1 VSGLGRRPAEI
12 DCTTLSG
19 YLAAMG
25 RIGGIRRGWVEFRK
39 TIMYALLARQR
50 KWLFW
55 LVVTAAGASLGA
67 VGYADTLQKLVDT
80 GIVAREHPISYFVG
94 RLVLLAFWSL
104 GFGIAL
110 RQVIARLTYH
120 LEFELRIWLYERLQ
134 STDPERLDALS
145 TGQMVTRAMTDLL
158 LLEQVVL
165 VVPTVAL
172 VGSILL
178 AVFALM
184 AAINWWLAIIAI
196 LMLPANLWIVLRIR
210 RRLWGLSWVT
220 LDRRA
225 RVTTVIDEAVRGAR
239 VVKAFGREAHENDR
253 LETTASSAYAAA
265 MTRIRLVS
273 RYDMLLAAVPGVI
286 MALLTYLG
294 AREGV
299 NGHLTAGRLLVFFL
313 FALVFAGF
321 ARIFGYIQSAWQ
333 FAKTGAGRIFEL
345 IAYARPAT
353 LEPGVPLPGEGP
365 GLELRQATVR
375 IHDHPVLAPLTF
387 RAAPGELVVV
397 AGPPRSGKT
406 TLARLVAG
414 GCPLDGGTA
423 TLDGV
428 PIADADVRD
437 LRRAV
442 RVVVEDPFLFG
453 RTVRENLLLGAP
465 EGTGDDVL
473 WAALTAAGARQVVE
487 DLPNGLDTVLGD
499 RGLTVSGGQRQRLA
513 LACALVTPPRV
524 LVLDDALSAV
534 DPALEIAILGRLT
547 AHAPHT
553 AVVAITRRA
562 SAATVADQVVELPE
576 PGAGAPKRPRA
587 TGSLATDGPYDLL
600 LAGIVAQLPPDR
612 DEPDPTNPEA
622 TSDAAPTVPG
632 LLQPFRRVVIAAGLL
647 LLGFTLA
654 GLVPTWMTQVALDA
668 IAKHSTR
675 QGLLAAL
682 VTLGAAGA
690 VAVCTYFFKIE
701 AKKVEEG
708 VGYVLRRRAFG
719 RLMRL
724 GVDFYDRE
732 LPGRVAARV
741 VHDLDKI
748 AIFLESGVYDL
759 AGAITLLL
767 MSFVVIAV
775 WQPSVALAISGVLPV
790 LALLTALQLRP
801 ASRAYRDAR
810 LWMGEVVARLQED
823 FAGRHVIEAAGA
835 EDESRTA
842 FVRMAY
848 ELRQAR
854 KRSNTIAN
862 CYIEAMTCVGS
873 LAGAALVNTAAH
885 RVFEGGLSV
894 GGMVALQLFLI
905 AALAPIPTLSD
916 VLQRYLAARA
926 SFRTLSEPFAAPV
939 RPTEPAATSPCEDAT
954 GDIVLDGVTF
964 SYPGTTREVLHHVD
978 LTIPSGATVAVVG
991 PTGAGKSSIAKLVA
1005 RVYDP
1010 DAGTVTV
1017 GGTDIR
1023 AWELTSY
1030 RRRIGVVP
1038 QDGFCFRGTVAENI
1052 AYGRPD
1058 ADRADIEAA
1067 AQAVGALDAVLGL
1080 VGGLDARV
1088 EEEGRNLT
1096 AAQVQL
1102 IALARAWLMRPDLLI
1117 LDEATSSLD
1126 PDTERHVLA
1135 ATRAM
1140 DCTTIMVTHRLPVAQ
1155 SADTVL
1161 VVSDGAIVESGSP
1174 ATLKRRKGG
1183 AYAALWKAGPEIEAR
1198 VAEVATSASS
1208 AYDDADA
1215 AAGLAVAAAAGE
1227 DPEIVRQ
1234 VLADLRSGALGAD
1247 AHTLDGTAPGGGA
1260 RPAATAAL
1268 AGMVIGETDEELEAF
1283 LVGAG
1288 GVAAMAE
1295 SVLDALRSA
1304 IDPAVVGDL
1313 RVGFEVGDGE
1323 HRHRWVLA
1331 SVADAS
1337 GATLEKAEADADA
1350 ALSLGL
1356 SGPDLLRL
1364 AIGQLDAIDAVM
1376 TGRIVLTGDLEQ
1388 IARLSQI
1395 FAAGPALAMA

>member
-1 VSGLGRRPAEI
+1 
-12 DCTTLSG
+12 
-19 YLAAMG
+19 MG
-25 RIGGIRRGWVEFRK
+25 RIRGIRRSWGEFRK
-39 TIMYALLARQR
+39 TVMYALLARQR
-50 KWLFW
+50 RWLWW
-55 LVVTAAGASLGA
+55 LVITASGATLGA
-67 VGYADTLQKLVDT
+67 VGYADTLQKLVDH
-80 GIVAREHPISYFVG
+80 GVVRHDHPISYFVAK
-94 RLVLLAFWSL
+94 LVFLAFWSL
-104 GFGIAL
+104 GWGIAL
-110 RQVIARLTYH
+110 RQVISRLTYH

-134 STDPERLDALS
+134 STDPERLDSLS

-165 VVPTVAL
+165 VVPTVAV
-172 VGSILL
+172 VGAILL
-178 AVFALM
+178 ALFILM
-184 AAINWWLAIIAI
+184 VHINWWLALVAI
-196 LMLPANLWIVLRIR
+196 TVLPANLAIVMRIR
-210 RRLWGLSWVT
+210 RRLWGMSWVT

-239 VVKAFGREAHENDR
+239 VVKAFGREEHESER
-253 LETTASSAYAAA
+253 LEATASSAYAAA

-273 RYDMLLAAVPGVI
+273 RYDMLLAAVPGIV
-286 MALLTYLG
+286 MAMLTFLG

-299 NGHLTAGRLLVFFL
+299 HGHLTAGKLLLFFV
-313 FALVFAGF
+313 FALVFANF
-321 ARIFGYIQSAWQ
+321 ARIFGSIQSAWQ

-353 LEPGVPLPGEGP
+353 TVPGRPLPGDGP
-365 GLELRQATVR
+365 GLELARATVR
-375 IHDHPVLAPLTF
+375 IHDHPVLAELTF
-387 RAAPGELVVV
+387 RATPGELVVV

-406 TLARLVAG
+406 TLARLIAG
-414 GCPLDGGTA
+414 GCSADSGTV
-423 TLDGV
+423 TIDGV
-428 PIADADVRD
+428 PVADADAVQ

-453 RTVRENLLLGAP
+453 RTVRENLLLGVVDGRTD
-465 EGTGDDVL
+465 EEL

-487 DLPNGLDTVLGD
+487 ELPDGLDTVLGD

-513 LACALVTPPRV
+513 LACALVAPPRV

-534 DPALEIAILGRLT
+534 DPALEMAILGRLT
-547 AHAPHT
+547 RHAPRT
-553 AVVAITRRA
+553 AVIAITRRS

-576 PGAGAPKRPRA
+576 PGLGAPKRPRA

-600 LAGIVAQLPPDR
+600 LAGIVAQLPADR
-612 DEPDPTNPEA
+612 DAPDADNPEA
-622 TSDAAPTVPG
+622 TADEAPTVPA
-632 LLQPFRRVVIAAGLL
+632 LLRPFRRVVVGAGLL
-647 LLGFTLA
+647 LLAFTMV

-668 IAKHSTR
+668 IKRHSVT
-675 QGLLAAL
+675 QGM
-682 VTLGAAGA
+682 VAGA
-690 VAVCTYFFKIE
+690 VTLVAAGGVAVLTYFFKIQ

-732 LPGRVAARV
+732 LPGRVATRV

-748 AIFLESGVYDL
+748 AIFLETGIYDL
-759 AGAITLLL
+759 ATSITLLV
-767 MSFVVIAV
+767 MSFVVIGV
-775 WQPSVALAISGVLPV
+775 WQPSVALAVSGVIPV
-790 LALLTALQLRP
+790 LAIMTVLQLRP
-801 ASRAYRDAR
+801 ADRAYRDAR
-810 LWMGEVVARLQED
+810 AAMGEVVARLQED
-823 FAGRHVIEAAGA
+823 FAGRHVIEATGA

-842 FVRMAY
+842 FVRLAY
-848 ELRQAR
+848 QLREAR
-854 KRSNTIAN
+854 KRANTIAN
-862 CYIEAMTCVGS
+862 CYIEAMTCVAA
-873 LAGAALVNTAAH
+873 LAGAALINTAAH
-885 RVFEGGLSV
+885 RVFQGSLSV
-894 GGMVALQLFLI
+894 GGLVALQLFLT

-939 RPTEPAATSPCEDAT
+939 RPIERPVTAPCDDAT

-964 SYPGTTREVLHHVD
+964 TYPGTARQVLHGVD
-978 LTIPSGATVAVVG
+978 LAIPAGATVAVVG

-1010 DAGTVTV
+1010 DDGAVRV
-1017 GGTDIR
+1017 GGTDLR
-1023 AWELTSY
+1023 AWGLASY
-1030 RRRIGVVP
+1030 RRRIGIVP
-1038 QDGFCFRGTVAENI
+1038 QDGFCFRGSVADNI

-1058 ADRADIEAA
+1058 ADRADIQQAA
-1067 AQAVGALDAVLGL
+1067 ASVGALDAVLGL

-1102 IALARAWLMRPDLLI
+1102 IALARAWLTCPDLLI

-1126 PDTERHVLA
+1126 PDTEAHVLA

-1161 VVSDGAIVESGSP
+1161 VVADGAIVEAGPPDGLRDRADS
-1174 ATLKRRKGG
+1174 
-1183 AYAALWKAGPEIEAR
+1183 AYAALWAAGPEIEAR
-1198 VAEVATSASS
+1198 VAETTLAASA
-1208 AYDDADA
+1208 AYTEADDAPTRRV
-1215 AAGLAVAAAAGE
+1215 AVPVGGD

-1234 VLADLRSGALGAD
+1234 VLEDLRTGALGAD
-1247 AHTLDGTAPGGGA
+1247 AHTLDEEDDGSA
-1260 RPAATAAL
+1260 RSSATAAL
-1268 AGMVIGETDEELEAF
+1268 AGLVIGETDEELDAF

-1288 GVAAMAE
+1288 GVEAM
-1295 SVLDALRSA
+1295 SHSILDALRSA

-1313 RVGFEVGDGE
+1313 TVAFDVGDGDGG
-1323 HRHRWVLA
+1323 HHRWVL
-1331 SVADAS
+1331 SSSADADA
-1337 GATLEKAEADADA
+1337 ATLERAEIEA

-1364 AIGQLDAIDAVM
+1364 ALGQLDAIDGVM
-1376 TGRIVLTGDLEQ
+1376 TGRIVLAGDLEQ
-1388 IARLSQI
+1388 IVRLGQI
-1395 FAAGPALAMA
+1395 FEAGPALAVG